1 MLPVVEPY
9 PENVLA
15 RPRNWRLQAN
25 VFQGSRGAGR
35 KAHGGTSKQLLKN
48 RQQRDAVV
56 DEREHIVRQRKTV
69 GRAEALDVDNQS
81 VDEHPQSGG
90 AGSRAICNQA
100 HDIQSSFG
108 LNLRGAHD
116 GHAGPRRDYAATAWW
131 PALSP

>member
-1 MLPVVEPY
+1 MLSVVEPY

-15 RPRNWRLQAN
+15 RPRNWRLQAD

-35 KAHGGTSKQLLKN
+35 QAHGGTSKQLLES

-81 VDEHPQSGG
+81 VDEHPQSGA

-100 HDIQSSFG
+100 HDIQSSLLNFG
-108 LNLRGAHD
+108 DPHD
-116 GHAGPRRDYAATAWW
+116 GHARPRRDYAATAWW
-131 PALSP
+131 PAL